1 MGTPPGLQAAD
12 IQACPTA
19 NPAAGFLTG
28 PLLWALCLQT
38 GVHLLTEAQT
48 CSPGP

>member
-1 MGTPPGLQAAD
+1 MRWLDGISDSMDMSLSKLWELVT
-12 IQACPTA
+12 
-19 NPAAGFLTG
+19 
-28 PLLWALCLQT
+28 LLWALCLQT